1 MTLRWQN
8 LIYAL
13 EASLKSITEGPVSLE
28 DRWRLHKQESKRFK
42 DAAIAL
48 GFKQVPN
55 HPDEAANGMTALYT
69 PDGIAPGD
77 IIGALAARD
86 IVIAGGL
93 HKDIKTKFVSFASSP
108 SSCAD
113 VNAYRYIR
121 FGHMGETAVLPERGD
136 VSKMIAGLS
145 SALAEVNSK

>member
-1 MTLRWQN
+1 MQN

-13 EASLKSITEGPVSLE
+13 EASLKSITEGPTTLE
-28 DRWRLHKQESKRFK
+28 DRWRLHKSESKRFK

-55 HPDEAANGMTALYT
+55 HPDEAAHGMTALYV
-69 PDGIAPGD
+69 PDGVAPGD

-93 HKDIKTKFVSFASSP
+93 HKDIKTKSVP
-108 SSCAD
+108 SHSAPS
-113 VNAYRYIR
+113 AY
-121 FGHMGETAVLPERGD
+121 
-136 VSKMIAGLS
+136 
-145 SALAEVNSK
+145 

>member
-1 MTLRWQN
+1 MTFPLQN

-13 EASLKSITEGPVSLE
+13 EASLKSITEGPTTLE
-28 DRWRLHKQESKRFK
+28 DRWRLHKSESKRFK

-55 HPDEAANGMTALYT
+55 HPDEAAHGMTALYV
-69 PDGIAPGD
+69 PDGVAPGD

-93 HKDIKTKFVSFASSP
+93 HKDIKTKSVP
-108 SSCAD
+108 SHSAPS
-113 VNAYRYIR
+113 AY
-121 FGHMGETAVLPERGD
+121 
-136 VSKMIAGLS
+136 
-145 SALAEVNSK
+145 